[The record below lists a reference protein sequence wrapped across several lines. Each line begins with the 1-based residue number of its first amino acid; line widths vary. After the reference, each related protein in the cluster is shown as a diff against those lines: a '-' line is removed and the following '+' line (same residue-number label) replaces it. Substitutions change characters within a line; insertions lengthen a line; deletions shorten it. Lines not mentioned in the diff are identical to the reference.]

1 VCKESSDRGRGRC
14 IPGCPDPFATFGP
27 RQTGTSSWLRR
38 RRGRRDSN
46 PRPHLGK
53 VVLFVYLVSSRPL
66 MCGSLRT
73 VSIQS
78 IGYVCVVE
86 RSTIERNMKGVTIWW
101 AELGKSILRQRE
113 ILLEDDVR
121 PSWFVN
127 DYGKQSSEKDFGFR
141 IELRWHQLDRR
152 HRFRER
158 HAVDRGAMQRHHLTK
173 VAFMKGVYGM

>member
-1 VCKESSDRGRGRC
+1 VYSWMSRSFCNFRPSSDGNVQLAPTEARKTGFE
-14 IPGCPDPFATFGP
+14 PATSPWQGGAI
-27 RQTGTSSWLRR
+27 RLSSELSSLDVRV
-38 RRGRRDSN
+38 
-46 PRPHLGK
+46 PPH
-53 VVLFVYLVSSRPL
+53 SS
-66 MCGSLRT
+66 T
-73 VSIQS
+73 QS